1 MNGMNENEEKEI
13 FEEEAGFNS
22 NDLEVNRKNSEQFES
37 LMRDASVNLDFY
49 WDKNNIFVKFIL
61 LGLGLFIIVG
71 VIMVLFL

>member
-22 NDLEVNRKNSEQFES
+22 NNLEVNRKNSEQFES

-49 WDKNNIFVKFIL
+49 WDKNNIVVKLIL

-71 VIMVLFL
+71 VIMVLFV

>member
-49 WDKNNIFVKFIL
+49 WDKNNIVVKLIL

>member
-49 WDKNNIFVKFIL
+49 WDKNNIVVKLIL

-71 VIMVLFL
+71 VIIVLFL